1 MHHVG
6 LGGRS
11 DTMAPVTDQPVEF
24 PDGRSDLPAVEPETS
39 TTVVIEDGVIPRRV
53 RRPLDLAR
61 FLVAVALTFATVGAA
76 WFASSTSAGLDADLS
91 TGANLLPSLV
101 ILVLNVIGGIGTL
114 GLPIAAS
121 ISMVMR
127 KRLRQLLDALLASL
141 FTIVLL
147 TVLATIVSQIDSPRL
162 LTALTGSSSA
172 GGVSTAPILGGLIA
186 FITVARLMGRRPWSV
201 LSVVIIGSVAIVT
214 VLSSAIALAG
224 MLISITIGWGVG
236 LIARYAFGTPTSR
249 PSGLAVAQALELGG
263 YPVISLVAQDTTRRG
278 RRYQAVTRIGAV
290 LRVTVF
296 DRDMEGA
303 GLATAAW
310 TALRLREDQVNGRSN
325 MRRTVD
331 HAALT
336 SYAAQAAGAAE
347 PRLLLASE
355 INADSYVLAYEYIEG
370 SCFSEL
376 DELSDAD
383 LEQAWR
389 ALRTLHEHHISHRS
403 LHADHIIRG
412 VDETVWL
419 VGQDTGSV
427 AATDVAMR
435 IDIAEMLC
443 TLALLAGADR
453 AIAAGRTVLGV
464 AGLSRALPALQT
476 VALSAPSRK
485 ALRRHKD
492 LLVELRNTLIE
503 IGPDDAVE
511 PIQLQRIKPRTL
523 VLAVVGTIA
532 GYVLLSQLADVDLIN
547 LITTADWRWVLGA
560 LLFSTVTYIGAAW
573 SLSGFV
579 PERIPLHRTVL
590 AQLAGDFATLV
601 SPPTLGAIAIN
612 VRFLQKAGINPALAG
627 ASVGVSQVMAFIVH
641 MILLLGFG
649 LAAGTQADFTFQP
662 PRIVVIAVVVIAVII
677 VGLFAI
683 PQVRR
688 LTNER
693 VGPLL
698 REVGPRLITVA
709 QRPMKLLEG
718 LGGIL
723 VLNIAY
729 IAVLYASIEAFGGS
743 LSIAVVAVVYL
754 AGATIGQ
761 AAPTPGGLGAVE
773 AALTAGLT
781 AAGLDGGIAL
791 SAVLLY
797 RVVTFWIPT
806 IPGYWAF
813 SFLTKKGA
821 L

>member
-1 MHHVG
+1 M
-6 LGGRS
+6 
-11 DTMAPVTDQPVEF
+11 TDQPVEF
-24 PDGRSDLPAVEPETS
+24 QDGPPDQPAMES
-39 TTVVIEDGVIPRRV
+39 AGHSTVVIEEGVIPRQV

-61 FLVAVALTFATVGAA
+61 FLLAVALTIGIVGVA

-91 TGANLLPSLV
+91 TGARLLPSLV
-101 ILVLNVIGGIGTL
+101 ILVLNVVGGIGTL

-121 ISMVMR
+121 ISLVLR
-127 KRLRQLLDALLASL
+127 KRLRQLLDSLLASL
-141 FTIVLL
+141 FTIVFLTLL
-147 TVLATIVSQIDSPRL
+147 AMFVSHIDSPRL
-162 LTALTGSSSA
+162 LTALTGSAST
-172 GGVSTAPILGGLIA
+172 GGASTAPILGGLIA

-201 LSVVIIGSVAIVT
+201 LSFIVIGSVATVT

-236 LIARYAFGTPTSR
+236 LIVRYAFGTPTSR
-249 PSGLAVAQALELGG
+249 PSGVVVAQALELGG
-263 YPVISLVAQDTTRRG
+263 LPVISLMAQDTTRRG
-278 RRYQAVTRIGAV
+278 RRYQAVTRSGAV

-310 TALRLREDQVNGRSN
+310 TALRLREDQVNGRAN

-336 SYAAQAAGAAE
+336 SYAAEAAGAAE

-355 INADSYVLAYEYIEG
+355 INTDSYVLAYEYIEG
-370 SCFSEL
+370 ISFAEV
-376 DELSDAD
+376 DELTDAD

-389 ALRTLHEHHISHRS
+389 ALRTLHEHDISHRS
-403 LHADHIIRG
+403 LHAEHIIRSN
-412 VDETVWL
+412 DDSVWL

-427 AATDVAMR
+427 AATDVALR
-435 IDIAEMLC
+435 IDVAEMLC
-443 TLALLAGADR
+443 TLALLTGAER
-453 AIAAGRTVLGV
+453 AVSTGRTVLGV

-485 ALRRHKD
+485 ALRKHKD
-492 LLVELRNTLIE
+492 LLVELRNSLIE
-503 IGPDDAVE
+503 IEPDAEVE
-511 PIQLQRIKPRTL
+511 PIQLQRFKVRTL

-532 GYVLLSQLADVDLIN
+532 AYVLLGQLANVDLLE
-547 LITTADWRWVLGA
+547 LIKTADWRWA
-560 LLFSTVTYIGAAW
+560 LIALIFSLITYVAAAW

-579 PERIPLHRTVL
+579 PERLSLIRTVL
-590 AQLAGDFATLV
+590 AQLSGAFATLV
-601 SPPTLGAIAIN
+601 SPPTLGSVAIN
-612 VRFLQKAGINPALAG
+612 MRFLQKAGVHPALAA
-627 ASVGVSQVMAFIVH
+627 ASVGVSQVIAFIMH
-641 MILLLGFG
+641 MLLLLAFG

-677 VGLFAI
+677 VAAFAI

-688 LTNER
+688 VTHER

-709 QRPMKLLEG
+709 QRPMKLIEG
-718 LGGIL
+718 IGGV
-723 VLNIAY
+723 VLLNLAY
-729 IAVLYASIEAFGGS
+729 IAVLYASVEAFGGN
-743 LSIAVVAVVYL
+743 LSIPVVAVVYL

-781 AAGLDGGIAL
+781 AAGLDGGLAL

-797 RVVTFWIPT
+797 RVITFWIPT

-813 SFLTKKGA
+813 SWLTKRGA

>member
-1 MHHVG
+1 M
-6 LGGRS
+6 
-11 DTMAPVTDQPVEF
+11 TDQPAEVDEGRPDQPIVEAN
-24 PDGRSDLPAVEPETS
+24 GTS
-39 TTVVIEDGVIPRRV
+39 TVVIEEGVIPPRV

-61 FLVAVALTFATVGAA
+61 FLLAVALTIGTVGVA

-91 TGANLLPSLV
+91 TGARLLPSLV
-101 ILVLNVIGGIGTL
+101 ILVLNVVGGIGTL

-121 ISMVMR
+121 ISLVMR
-127 KRLRQLLDALLASL
+127 KRLRQLLDALVASL
-141 FTIVLL
+141 FTIIVLI
-147 TVLATIVSQIDSPRL
+147 VLAMVVTHIDSPRL
-162 LTALTGSSSA
+162 LTALSGSSST
-172 GGVSTAPILGGLIA
+172 GGASTAPILGGLIA

-201 LSVVIIGSVAIVT
+201 LSVIVIGSVAIVT

-236 LIARYAFGTPTSR
+236 LIVRYAFGTPTSR
-249 PSGLAVAQALELGG
+249 PSGVAVAQALELGG
-263 YPVISLVAQDTTRRG
+263 LPVISLVAQDTTRRG
-278 RRYQAVTRIGAV
+278 RRYQALTRSGAV

-310 TALRLREDQVNGRSN
+310 TALRLREDQVSGRAN
-325 MRRTVD
+325 MRQTLD

-347 PRLLLASE
+347 PRLLLAAE

-370 SCFSEL
+370 ISFAQIPEV
-376 DELSDAD
+376 SDAD
-383 LEQAWR
+383 LEHAWR

-403 LHADHIIRG
+403 LHAENIIRG
-412 VDETVWL
+412 TDEKVWL

-427 AATDVAMR
+427 AATDVALR
-435 IDIAEMLC
+435 IDLAEMLC
-443 TLALLAGADR
+443 TLALMAGADR
-453 AIAAGRTVLGV
+453 AIATGRTVLGV

-523 VLAVVGTIA
+523 VLAVVGTVA
-532 GYVLLSQLADVDLIN
+532 GYVLLGQLADVDLVT
-547 LITTADWRWVLGA
+547 LIKSADWRWA
-560 LLFSTVTYIGAAW
+560 LAAVIFSLVTYVAAAW

-579 PERIPLHRTVL
+579 PERLPLHRTIL
-590 AQLAGDFATLV
+590 AQLSGCFATLV
-601 SPPTLGAIAIN
+601 SPPTLGSVAVN
-612 VRFLQKAGINPALAG
+612 LRFLQKAGVHPALAA
-627 ASVGVSQVMAFIVH
+627 ASVGVSQVVAFVMH
-641 MILLLGFG
+641 MLLLLAFG

-662 PRIVVIAVVVIAVII
+662 PKIVVIGVVVIAVII
-677 VGLFAI
+677 VALFAI

-688 LTNER
+688 VTHER

-709 QRPMKLLEG
+709 QRPMKVLEG
-718 LGGIL
+718 IGG
-723 VLNIAY
+723 VLLLNLAF
-729 IAVLYASIEAFGGS
+729 IAVLYASIEAFGGN

-813 SFLTKKGA
+813 SWLTKRGA

>member
-1 MHHVG
+1 
-6 LGGRS
+6 
-11 DTMAPVTDQPVEF
+11 MAPVTDQPVERA
-24 PDGRSDLPAVEPETS
+24 DGPSDQLAVEPGAS
-39 TTVVIEDGVIPRRV
+39 TTVVIEDGLIPPRV

-61 FLVAVALTFATVGAA
+61 FLGAVAFTFAIVSAA

-91 TGANLLPSLV
+91 TGASLLPSLV
-101 ILVLNVIGGIGTL
+101 ILVLNVVGGIGTL

-121 ISMVMR
+121 ISLVVR
-127 KRLRQLLDALLASL
+127 KRLRQLLDSLIASL

-147 TVLATIVSQIDSPRL
+147 TVLATVVTQLDSPRL
-162 LTALTGSSSA
+162 LTALTGSASS
-172 GGVSTAPILGGLIA
+172 GGASTAPILGGLIA

-201 LSVVIIGSVAIVT
+201 LSVIVIGSVAIVT

-236 LIARYAFGTPTSR
+236 LIVRYAFGTPTSR
-249 PSGLAVAQALELGG
+249 PSGVAVAQALELSGF
-263 YPVISLVAQDTTRRG
+263 PVISLVAQETTRRG
-278 RRYQAVTRIGAV
+278 RRYQAVTRNGAV

-310 TALRLREDQVNGRSN
+310 TALRLREDQVNSRSS

-355 INADSYVLAYEYIEG
+355 INSDSCVLAHEYIEG
-370 SCFSEL
+370 ASFEQV
-376 DELSDAD
+376 DELTDAD

-403 LHADHIIRG
+403 LHAGHLIRG
-412 VDETVWL
+412 TDETVWL

-427 AATDVAMR
+427 AATDVALR
-435 IDIAEMLC
+435 IDLAEMLC

-453 AIAAGRTVLGV
+453 AIATGRTVLGV

-503 IGPDDAVE
+503 IGPDDAGE
-511 PIQLQRIKPRTL
+511 PIQLQRIRPRTL
-523 VLAVVGTIA
+523 ILTVVGTIA
-532 GYVLLSQLADVDLIN
+532 GYVLLGQLADVDLVN
-547 LITTADWRWVLGA
+547 LITTADWRWVIGA
-560 LLFSTVTYIGAAW
+560 LAFSTVTYIGAAW
-573 SLSGFV
+573 SLAGFV
-579 PERIPLHRTVL
+579 PEPIPLQRTVL

-601 SPPTLGAIAIN
+601 SPPTLGAVAIN
-612 VRFLQKAGINPALAG
+612 VRFLQRAGIHPALAG
-627 ASVGVSQVMAFIVH
+627 ASVGVSQVMAFIMH
-641 MILLLGFG
+641 MLLLLGFG

-683 PQVRR
+683 PQIRR

-718 LGGIL
+718 IGGIL
-723 VLNIAY
+723 VLNLAY
-729 IAVLYASIEAFGGS
+729 IAVLYASIEAFGGN

-781 AAGLDGGIAL
+781 AAGLDGGVAL

-806 IPGYWAF
+806 VPGYWAF
-813 SFLTKKGA
+813 SWLTKRGA

>member
-1 MHHVG
+1 M
-6 LGGRS
+6 
-11 DTMAPVTDQPVEF
+11 TDQPVEF
-24 PDGRSDLPAVEPETS
+24 QDGPPDQPAMES
-39 TTVVIEDGVIPRRV
+39 AGHSTVVIEEGVIPRQV

-61 FLVAVALTFATVGAA
+61 FLLAVALTIGIVGVA

-91 TGANLLPSLV
+91 TGARLLPSLV
-101 ILVLNVIGGIGTL
+101 ILVLNVVGGIGTL

-121 ISMVMR
+121 ISLVLR
-127 KRLRQLLDALLASL
+127 KRLRQLLDSLLASL
-141 FTIVLL
+141 FTIVFLTLL
-147 TVLATIVSQIDSPRL
+147 AMFVSHIDSPRL
-162 LTALTGSSSA
+162 LTALTGSAST
-172 GGVSTAPILGGLIA
+172 GGASTAPILGGLIA

-201 LSVVIIGSVAIVT
+201 LSFIVIGSVATVT

-236 LIARYAFGTPTSR
+236 LIVRYAFGTPTSR
-249 PSGLAVAQALELGG
+249 PSGVVVAQALELGG
-263 YPVISLVAQDTTRRG
+263 LPVISLMAQDTTRRG
-278 RRYQAVTRIGAV
+278 RRYQAVTRSGAV

-310 TALRLREDQVNGRSN
+310 TALRLREDQVNGRAN

-336 SYAAQAAGAAE
+336 SYAAEAAGAAE

-355 INADSYVLAYEYIEG
+355 INTDSYVLAYEYIEG
-370 SCFSEL
+370 ISFAEV
-376 DELSDAD
+376 DELTDAD

-389 ALRTLHEHHISHRS
+389 ALRTLHEHDISHRS
-403 LHADHIIRG
+403 LHAEHIIRS
-412 VDETVWL
+412 DDDSVWL

-427 AATDVAMR
+427 AATDVALR
-435 IDIAEMLC
+435 IDVAEMLC
-443 TLALLAGADR
+443 TLALLTGAER
-453 AIAAGRTVLGV
+453 AVSTGRTVLGV

-485 ALRRHKD
+485 ALRKHKD
-492 LLVELRNTLIE
+492 LLVELRNSLIE
-503 IGPDDAVE
+503 IEPDAEVE
-511 PIQLQRIKPRTL
+511 PIQLQRFKVRTL

-532 GYVLLSQLADVDLIN
+532 AYVLLGQLANVDLLE
-547 LITTADWRWVLGA
+547 LIKTADWRWA
-560 LLFSTVTYIGAAW
+560 LIALIFSLITYVAAAW

-579 PERIPLHRTVL
+579 PERLSLIRTVL
-590 AQLAGDFATLV
+590 AQLSGAFATLV
-601 SPPTLGAIAIN
+601 SPPTLGSVAIN
-612 VRFLQKAGINPALAG
+612 MRFLQKAGVHPALAA
-627 ASVGVSQVMAFIVH
+627 ASVGVSQVIAFIMH
-641 MILLLGFG
+641 MLLLLAFG

-677 VGLFAI
+677 VAAFAI

-688 LTNER
+688 VTHER

-709 QRPMKLLEG
+709 QRPMKLIEG
-718 LGGIL
+718 IGGV
-723 VLNIAY
+723 VLLNLAY
-729 IAVLYASIEAFGGS
+729 IAVLYASVEAFGGN
-743 LSIAVVAVVYL
+743 LSIPVVAVVYL

-781 AAGLDGGIAL
+781 AAGLDGGLAL

-797 RVVTFWIPT
+797 RVITFWIPT

-813 SFLTKKGA
+813 SWLTKRGA

>member
-1 MHHVG
+1 M
-6 LGGRS
+6 
-11 DTMAPVTDQPVEF
+11 TDQPVEF
-24 PDGRSDLPAVEPETS
+24 EDGLPDQPAFEPTS
-39 TTVVIEDGVIPRRV
+39 YTTVVIEDGVIPPRV

-61 FLVAVALTFATVGAA
+61 FLLAVALTFGIVAVA

-91 TGANLLPSLV
+91 TGAHLLPSLV
-101 ILVLNVIGGIGTL
+101 ILILNVVGGIGTL

-121 ISMVMR
+121 VALVMR
-127 KRLRQLLDALLASL
+127 KRVRQLFDSLVASL

-147 TVLATIVSQIDSPRL
+147 TALAMVVTHLNSPRL
-162 LTALTGSSSA
+162 LTALTGSASS
-172 GGVSTAPILGGLIA
+172 GGASTAPILGGLIA

-201 LSVVIIGSVAIVT
+201 LSVIIIGSVAIVT

-224 MLISITIGWGVG
+224 MLMSITIGWGVG

-249 PSGLAVAQALELGG
+249 PSGVAIAQALELGG
-263 YPVISLVAQDTTRRG
+263 YPVNSLVAQETTRRG

-310 TALRLREDQVNGRSN
+310 TALRLREDQVSGRSN
-325 MRRTVD
+325 MRRTLD

-355 INADSYVLAYEYIEG
+355 INTDSYVLAYEYIEG
-370 SCFSEL
+370 TSFGQV
-376 DELSDAD
+376 DELTDAD

-403 LHADHIIRG
+403 LHADHIIRSS
-412 VDETVWL
+412 DETVWL

-427 AATDVAMR
+427 AATDVALR
-435 IDIAEMLC
+435 VDVAEMLC

-453 AIAAGRTVLGV
+453 AVSTGRTVLGIN
-464 AGLSRALPALQT
+464 GLSRALPALQT

-492 LLVELRNTLIE
+492 LLVQLRNSLIE
-503 IGPDDAVE
+503 ISSADEVE
-511 PIQLQRIKPRTL
+511 PIELRRIKPRTL

-532 GYVLLSQLADVDLIN
+532 GYILLGQLANVDLVN
-547 LITTADWRWVLGA
+547 LIKTADWRWA
-560 LLFSTVTYIGAAW
+560 LAAVLFSLITYVAAAW

-579 PERIPLHRTVL
+579 PERLSLGRTVM
-590 AQLAGDFATLV
+590 AQLSGAFATLV
-601 SPPTLGAIAIN
+601 SPPTLGSVAIN
-612 VRFLQKAGINPALAG
+612 MRFLQKAGVHPALAA
-627 ASVGVSQVMAFIVH
+627 ASVGVSQVMAFVMH
-641 MILLLGFG
+641 MLLLLGFG

-662 PRIVVIAVVVIAVII
+662 PKIVVIAVVVIAVII

-688 LTNER
+688 LTHER

-709 QRPMKLLEG
+709 QRPLKLLEG
-718 LGGIL
+718 VGGIL
-723 VLNIAY
+723 LLNLAFIG
-729 IAVLYASIEAFGGS
+729 VLYASIEAFGGN

-813 SFLTKKGA
+813 TWLTKRGA

>member
-1 MHHVG
+1 
-6 LGGRS
+6 
-11 DTMAPVTDQPVEF
+11 MAPVTDQPVEF
-24 PDGRSDLPAVEPETS
+24 DDGRSDQPLIDHGTFS
-39 TTVVIEDGVIPRRV
+39 TLVIEDGVIPPRV

-61 FLVAVALTFATVGAA
+61 FLLAVALTIGTVGVA

-91 TGANLLPSLV
+91 TGASLLPSLL
-101 ILVLNVIGGIGTL
+101 ILVLNVVGGIGTL

-121 ISMVMR
+121 ISLVMR
-127 KRLRQLLDALLASL
+127 KRLRQLLDSLVASL
-141 FTIVLL
+141 FTIIFL
-147 TVLATIVSQIDSPRL
+147 TVLAMVVTHLDSPRL
-162 LTALTGSSSA
+162 LTALTGSASH
-172 GGVSTAPILGGLIA
+172 GGASTAPILGGLIA

-201 LSVVIIGSVAIVT
+201 LSVIIIGSVAIVT

-249 PSGLAVAQALELGG
+249 PSGVAIAEALELGG
-263 YPVISLVAQDTTRRG
+263 YPVISLIAQETTRRG

-310 TALRLREDQVNGRSN
+310 TALRLREDQVTGRAN
-325 MRRTVD
+325 MRQTLD

-370 SCFSEL
+370 TSFASIEEL
-376 DELSDAD
+376 TDTD

-403 LHADHIIRG
+403 LHAEHLIRG
-412 VDETVWL
+412 VDDSVWL

-427 AATDVAMR
+427 AATDVALR
-435 IDIAEMLC
+435 IDLAEMLC

-492 LLVELRNTLIE
+492 LLVQLRNTLIE
-503 IGPDDAVE
+503 IGPDEVVK

-532 GYVLLSQLADVDLIN
+532 GYVLLSQLADVDIVQLIK
-547 LITTADWRWVLGA
+547 TADWRWVIAGV
-560 LLFSTVTYIGAAW
+560 LFSMITYVAAAW

-579 PERIPLHRTVL
+579 PERLPLHRTVL
-590 AQLAGDFATLV
+590 AQLSGCFATLV
-601 SPPTLGAIAIN
+601 SPPTLGSVAVN
-612 VRFLQKAGINPALAG
+612 MRFLQKAGVHPALAA
-627 ASVGVSQVMAFIVH
+627 ASVGVSQVVAFVMH
-641 MILLLGFG
+641 MLLLLGFG

-662 PRIVVIAVVVIAVII
+662 PKIVVIAVVVLAVII

-693 VGPLL
+693 VAPLL

-709 QRPMKLLEG
+709 QRPTKLIEG
-718 LGGIL
+718 IGGIL
-723 VLNIAY
+723 LLNLAF
-729 IAVLYASIEAFGGS
+729 IAVLYASIEAFGGD

-813 SFLTKKGA
+813 TWLTKRGA

>member
-1 MHHVG
+1 M
-6 LGGRS
+6 
-11 DTMAPVTDQPVEF
+11 TDQPVEF
-24 PDGRSDLPAVEPETS
+24 QDGRSDQPASESAVHA
-39 TTVVIEDGVIPRRV
+39 TVIIEDGVIPPRV

-61 FLVAVALTFATVGAA
+61 FLLAVALTFGTVGVA

-91 TGANLLPSLV
+91 TGARLLPSLI
-101 ILVLNVIGGIGTL
+101 ILVLNVVGGIGTL

-121 ISMVMR
+121 VSLVIR
-127 KRLRQLLDALLASL
+127 KRLRQLLDSFIASL

-147 TVLATIVSQIDSPRL
+147 TALAMVVTHLDSPRL
-162 LTALTGSSSA
+162 LTALTGSASS
-172 GGVSTAPILGGLIA
+172 GGASTAPILGGLIA

-236 LIARYAFGTPTSR
+236 LIVRYAFGTPTSR
-249 PSGLAVAQALELGG
+249 PSGVAIAQALELGG

-310 TALRLREDQVNGRSN
+310 TALRLREDQVSGRSN
-325 MRRTVD
+325 MRRTLD

-336 SYAAQAAGAAE
+336 SYAAEAAGAAE

-355 INADSYVLAYEYIEG
+355 INADSYVLAYEFIEG
-370 SCFSEL
+370 SSFAQL
-376 DELSDAD
+376 DELTDAD

-389 ALRTLHEHHISHRS
+389 ALRTLHERHISHRS
-403 LHADHIIRG
+403 LHAEHIIRG
-412 VDETVWL
+412 IDGSVWL

-435 IDIAEMLC
+435 IDLAEMLC

-453 AIAAGRTVLGV
+453 AIATGRTVLGV
-464 AGLSRALPALQT
+464 AGLSRTVPALQT

-503 IGPDDAVE
+503 IGPDDEVK

-523 VLAVVGTIA
+523 ILAVVGTVA
-532 GYVLLSQLADVDLIN
+532 GYVLLTQLADVDLVK
-547 LITTADWRWVLGA
+547 LITTADWRWAIGA
-560 LLFSTVTYIGAAW
+560 VLFSVITYLAAAW

-579 PERIPLHRTVL
+579 PERLSLHRTVL
-590 AQLAGDFATLV
+590 AQLSGAFATLV
-601 SPPTLGAIAIN
+601 SPPTLGSVAIN
-612 VRFLQKAGINPALAG
+612 MRFLQKAGVHPALAA
-627 ASVGVSQVMAFIVH
+627 ASVAVSQVMAFVMH
-641 MILLLGFG
+641 MLLLLAFG

-688 LTNER
+688 LTHER
-693 VGPLL
+693 IGPLL

-709 QRPMKLLEG
+709 QRPLKLLEG
-718 LGGIL
+718 IGGIL
-723 VLNIAY
+723 VLNFAF
-729 IAVLYASIEAFGGS
+729 IAVLYASIEAFGGD

-781 AAGLDGGIAL
+781 AAGLDGGVAL

-813 SFLTKKGA
+813 SWLTKRGA